1 MNVIVNNLL
10 VNYALEGDRNSPTVV
25 LLHGWGSSLKA
36 YGQLSASLAARFRV
50 IRLDFPGFGGSQV
63 PPESWRI
70 ADFAQFTA
78 DFLKKIEVSS
88 PAALIGH
95 SFGGRVILKGVGTG
109 VLQADQIIL
118 MGSAGIKHSDSARNL
133 GYMLVAKAGKA
144 ATALPGLKSLRAGLR
159 RKLYQSAGNDDY
171 LTAGPMRTIFV
182 HTISEDLRSDA
193 AAIRIP
199 ALLIWG
205 AEDAETPLADGRLL
219 ADSIT
224 ASQLV
229 IIPAAGHYVFSDAPT
244 DTLAHIERF
253 LS

>member
-10 VNYALEGDRNSPTVV
+10 VSYASEGDPKSPAIV

-36 YGQLSASLAARFRV
+36 YGQLATSLAKHYRV

-78 DFLKKIEVSS
+78 DFLGKIEVAH

-109 VLQADQIIL
+109 ILKADRVIL

-144 ATALPGLKSLRAGLR
+144 VTALPVLKHLRAGLR
-159 RKLYQSAGNDDY
+159 RRLYRSAGNDDY
-171 LTAGPMRTIFV
+171 LNAGPMRAIFV
-182 HTISEDLRSDA
+182 HTIGEDLRADA
-193 AAIRIP
+193 ASIKAP
-199 ALLIWG
+199 VLLIWG
-205 AEDAETPLADGRLL
+205 SSDTETPLADGQLL
-219 ADSIT
+219 ADSIPH
-224 ASQLV
+224 SQLV
-229 IIPAAGHYVFSDAPT
+229 TIPAAGHFVFSDAPV
-244 DTLAHIERF
+244 DTLTQIERF

>member
-10 VNYALEGDRNSPTVV
+10 VSYAIQGDPKSPVVV
-25 LLHGWGSSLKA
+25 LLHGWGSSLKV
-36 YGQLSASLAARFRV
+36 YNQLATSLAKRFRV

-63 PPESWRI
+63 PPQSWVI

-78 DFLKKIEVSS
+78 DFLNKIEISR

-109 VLQADQIIL
+109 VLRADRLIL

-133 GYMLVAKAGKA
+133 GYLLVAKAGRA
-144 ATALPGLKSLRAGLR
+144 ITALPGLGHLRTSLR

-182 HTISEDLRSDA
+182 HTISEDLRADA
-193 AAIRIP
+193 SAIRAP

-205 AEDAETPLADGRLL
+205 NRDTETPLFDGQLL
-219 ADSIT
+219 ADAIPG
-224 ASQLV
+224 SQLV
-229 IIPAAGHYVFSDAPT
+229 AIPAAGHYVFTDAPV
-244 DTLAHIERF
+244 DTLTQIERF
-253 LS
+253 LA